1 MRLGERCERIE
12 LILSD
17 VDGVLTDGGV
27 TFDNQGIE
35 TKQFYIRDGL
45 AIKLWRQAGYRFG
58 LVTGRNSQIVK
69 RRADELGI
77 DIVRQGIDDK
87 LPAVVA
93 IAADLGLVP
102 EQICYIGD
110 DLPDAPAIRAVG
122 LGVAPADAADE
133 VRRAAHYTTSLA
145 GGRGV
150 VRETVELILKNKN
163 RWDDLIK
170 KYVAA

>member
-27 TFDNQGIE
+27 IFDNQGIE

-87 LPAVVA
+87 LPVVVA
-93 IAADLGLVP
+93 IAADLGLAT

-133 VRRAAHYTTSLA
+133 VRRAAHYTTSLT